1 MSIQSR
7 GPGGGGTTARTGGHS
22 SGAVFASPASSAY
35 RDPGTDYLDYLDR
48 SSPTGT
54 NGGGGGGGVA
64 VDVGGG
70 HPQHRLPATADASQY
85 QQPVPPANPMWHHGA
100 SIQNRHQKQ
109 QSQMSGGGPS
119 PSQST
124 LPIHT
129 PAEFTSYSSMHDF
142 TLQGARENSQEEQMI
157 ENEYWKPSVFYWYR
171 GVSPLNW
178 LHVMTWIGMI
188 WAIVVSF
195 VCWLWLVGGI
205 SLGNDSREAWT
216 IAGSLITLVWF
227 VLQVTLALVYI
238 MQHQWLTYRHTLTVL
253 MPTFVIFCFLLLGF
267 IALWLSNDKYTNIR
281 DFNNG
286 HKTDEEKEKDKL
298 ALSSDKHWCDDE
310 KIKAGLSFYV
320 ALAWLSLVAFMALPS
335 FVGAYT
341 AHKWPECNSDVTG
354 FFKVTRDSR
363 AAMEASSGDMSSGGF
378 GYDRHLV

>member
-1 MSIQSR
+1 MSLHSR

-35 RDPGTDYLDYLDR
+35 RDPGATDYLGYLDR

-54 NGGGGGGGVA
+54 GGGE
-64 VDVGGG
+64 
-70 HPQHRLPATADASQY
+70 QTRLPATADATQY
-85 QQPVPPANPMWHHGA
+85 HQPVPPANPMWHHGA
-100 SIQNRHQKQ
+100 GTQQHIQQRHSNKQ
-109 QSQMSGGGPS
+109 QMGGGPS
-119 PSQST
+119 SPQST
-124 LPIHT
+124 LPIQN
-129 PAEFTSYSSMHDF
+129 PAEYTSYSAMHDF
-142 TLQGARENSQEEQMI
+142 TLQGARENSQEEQMQ

-178 LHVMTWIGMI
+178 LHAMTWVGMI

-195 VCWLWLVGGI
+195 VCWLWLVGGV
-205 SLGNDSREAWT
+205 SMSNDSREAWT

-238 MQHQWLTYRHTLTVL
+238 MRHQWLTYRHTLTVL

-267 IALWLSNDKYTNIR
+267 IGLWLSNDKYTNIR

-286 HKTDEEKEKDKL
+286 HKTDAEKEKDKL
-298 ALSSDKHWCDDE
+298 ALDSDKHWCDDE
-310 KIKAGLSFYV
+310 KVKAGLSFYV
-320 ALAWLSLVAFMALPS
+320 ALAWLSMAAFMALPS

-354 FFKVTRDSR
+354 FFKVARDSR
-363 AAMEASSGDMSSGGF
+363 AAMEASSGDMSAGGV